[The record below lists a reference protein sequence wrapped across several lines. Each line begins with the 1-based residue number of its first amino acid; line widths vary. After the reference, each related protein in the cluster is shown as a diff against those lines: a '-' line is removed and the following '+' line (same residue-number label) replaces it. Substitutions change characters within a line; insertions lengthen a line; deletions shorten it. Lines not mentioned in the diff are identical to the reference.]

1 MRGDALGPI
10 SFRILNDSIHSNGL
24 TSNSVSLLSNRSGQN
39 RKASALSWVSCA
51 SITTIG
57 YYDVKHFARTVAF
70 AAAVFCC
77 KKTRR
82 IMERSNI
89 RPIKVLMRFSSPSQ
103 KVRILSFALHY
114 QSASYIVASA
124 IIKFENAWTDIRK
137 EDFSP
142 GRSPSEP
149 TA

>member
-1 MRGDALGPI
+1 MQR
-10 SFRILNDSIHSNGL
+10 
-24 TSNSVSLLSNRSGQN
+24 
-39 RKASALSWVSCA
+39 C
-51 SITTIG
+51 IT
-57 YYDVKHFARTVAF
+57 HQ
-70 AAAVFCC
+70 
-77 KKTRR
+77 
-82 IMERSNI
+82 IMFLI
-89 RPIKVLMRFSSPSQ
+89 RFFSPFQ